1 MYQTFAQTIFN
12 RVYQVSTKIIPVCT
26 HHAQAQPPEI
36 LNNHPKPKNT
46 SSPNSSKNISAQH
59 ATFTV
64 THPSIPSQEGKPA
77 TQSPHFQDES
87 CTPISPLERGPGVCH
102 ARALPPENQS
112 GHPKPKKHDPTKQQQ
127 NHLTPTR
134 ASHHNTPLNPLSRG
148 ETSTP
153 QITHYQ

>member
-64 THPSIPSQEGKPA
+64 THPSIPSLEGKLTHSNLLLPRRKLPSREEENCRRYFPSGVILICAFGYRRQAHDASVSTTASVLRIPA
-77 TQSPHFQDES
+77 FFKSS
-87 CTPISPLERGPGVCH
+87 CRRSNGTCT
-102 ARALPPENQS
+102 ALVRYS
-112 GHPKPKKHDPTKQQQ
+112 GSKI
-127 NHLTPTR
+127 
-134 ASHHNTPLNPLSRG
+134 NP
-148 ETSTP
+148 
-153 QITHYQ
+153 